1 MRNFVWPTSWF
12 PLSSRTAAYQSGFI
26 GEFNDLKAVSEV
38 FHHGDNSIL
47 FFDKKMG
54 QPSYS
59 AMQLTGKSVELHKMC
74 C

>member
-1 MRNFVWPTSWF
+1 M
-12 PLSSRTAAYQSGFI
+12 SGLYAGSLYLKELLPI
-26 GEFNDLKAVSEV
+26 SLVSGEFNDLKAVSEV
-38 FHHGDNSIL
+38 FHGDNSVL

-59 AMQLTGKSVELHKMC
+59 AMRLTGKSVELHKMC